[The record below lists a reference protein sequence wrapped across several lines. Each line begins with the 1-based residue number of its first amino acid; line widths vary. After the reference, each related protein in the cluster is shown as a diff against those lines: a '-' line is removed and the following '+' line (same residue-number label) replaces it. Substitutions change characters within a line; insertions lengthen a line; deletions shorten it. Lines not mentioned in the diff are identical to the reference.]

1 MLLTTRQRKI
11 LRIMLVEAR
20 FEMSLILKS
29 PKLTRLFFYN
39 NCLYCNLHIDFVL
52 TNQWKNSS
60 NHFRW
65 VPTTDV
71 SIEPSIRV
79 EVHV

>member
-29 PKLTRLFFYN
+29 PKLTRLFLYN
-39 NCLYCNLHIDFVL
+39 NCLYCNLHIDFV
-52 TNQWKNSS
+52 
-60 NHFRW
+60 
-65 VPTTDV
+65 
-71 SIEPSIRV
+71 
-79 EVHV
+79 